1 MPITTLYTFP
11 LVLIFL
17 MLTYRTI
24 RYRRDNRISLGDTG
38 DKALLK
44 RMRVHA
50 NCAEYTPIGLIV
62 LGLAES
68 INASVFALHAIG
80 LSLVIGRALH
90 AYGMSQTPQIMNMR
104 VSGMVLTILSILL
117 GSLFAFV
124 MVAQR
129 LLV

>member
-1 MPITTLYTFP
+1 MPITTLYAFP
-11 LVLIFL
+11 LALIFL

-44 RMRVHA
+44 RMRVHS

-90 AYGMSQTPQIMNMR
+90 AYGMSQTPQILSLR
-104 VSGMVLTILSILL
+104 VSGMVLTIFPPTS
-117 GSLFAFV
+117 S
-124 MVAQR
+124 
-129 LLV
+129 